1 MGRADGT
8 DRVVG
13 GRSISWLHRLQALQL
28 GQDASPF
35 CPSHFLTCKPP
46 LVTSHRVTRETEPF
60 INGYVLSGLLP
71 APPSGCHSPRL
82 QQTVPRAAPAVGGGC
97 VQMNP
102 SDNIRSGPPTLA
114 SHLEKQWDLKA
125 AL

>member
-1 MGRADGT
+1 M
-8 DRVVG
+8 
-13 GRSISWLHRLQALQL
+13 
-28 GQDASPF
+28 
-35 CPSHFLTCKPP
+35 
-46 LVTSHRVTRETEPF
+46 VTSHRVTRETEPF
-60 INGYVLSGLLP
+60 INGYVLSGLLA

-102 SDNIRSGPPTLA
+102 SDNIRSGPPPLA